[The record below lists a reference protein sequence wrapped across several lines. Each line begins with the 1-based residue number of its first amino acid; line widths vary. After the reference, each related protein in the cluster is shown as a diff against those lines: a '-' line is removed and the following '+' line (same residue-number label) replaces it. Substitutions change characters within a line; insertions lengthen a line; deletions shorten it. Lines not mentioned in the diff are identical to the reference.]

1 MTYYKLIFD
10 TKNMHISRSYKLF
23 FLPLYKVTISMMRR
37 LRHQYVIIL
46 KVITFVIDFHKRLGN
61 TNVMLSVTS
70 IFTHILEML
79 PAMNISYDV
88 HLFSRTKRRFIVISI
103 PLT

>member
-1 MTYYKLIFD
+1 
-10 TKNMHISRSYKLF
+10 
-23 FLPLYKVTISMMRR
+23 MMRR

-46 KVITFVIDFHKRLGN
+46 KVITFVIDFHNRLGN

-79 PAMNISYDV
+79 PAINISSSPRPQSPT
-88 HLFSRTKRRFIVISI
+88 LRSAGSREKDLDIS
-103 PLT
+103 LESQSK